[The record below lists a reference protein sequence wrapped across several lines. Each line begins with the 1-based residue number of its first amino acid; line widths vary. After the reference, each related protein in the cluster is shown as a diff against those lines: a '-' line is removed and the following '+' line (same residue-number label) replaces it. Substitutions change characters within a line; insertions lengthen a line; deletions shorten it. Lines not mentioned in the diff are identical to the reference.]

1 MKVGCPTALPPHP
14 TMYIPPHFAE
24 TRPEALARIIREHPL
39 GILVTQGP
47 EGADADHLP
56 FEFNPS
62 AGPHGVLSAHVAR
75 ANPVWQRCP
84 TGSRVLVVFRGA
96 EGYISP
102 NWYPSKHATHRQVP
116 TWNYRVVHVH
126 GRVALRDDEKFV
138 RGVVGRLTRTHE
150 QQAQAMAPHPAG
162 AWKMGDAEP
171 AYLQQML
178 SAIVGLEVEIVRLE
192 GKFKLGQNRSAED
205 REGAADWLDKG
216 QQTQL
221 ATRMRLA
228 NPAIP

>member
-1 MKVGCPTALPPHP
+1 
-14 TMYIPPHFAE
+14 MYIPPHFAE

-84 TGSRVLVVFRGA
+84 TGSPVLVVFRGA

-102 NWYPSKHATHRQVP
+102 NWYPSKHEAHRQVP
-116 TWNYRVVHVH
+116 TWNYEVVHAHGTLTVH
-126 GRVALRDDEKFV
+126 DDERFV
-138 RGVVGRLTRTHE
+138 RRIVARLTRRHE
-150 QQAQAMAPHPAG
+150 AG
-162 AWKMGDAEP
+162 EAKPWKMGD
-171 AYLQQML
+171 
-178 SAIVGLEVEIVRLE
+178 SAPDFIDSLLGQIVGLEIALTSLVGKSKLSQNKAVR
-192 GKFKLGQNRSAED
+192 D
-205 REGAADWLDKG
+205 RTGAADALQARGHDA
-216 QQTQL
+216 L
-221 ATRMRLA
+221 AARMR
-228 NPAIP
+228 PAE